1 MRILPSFSWRV
12 KYDSVGNEVTEG
24 AEGVAW
30 ESRTFRLGCLFS
42 MPKRKFY
49 ECVEEYG
56 IISFSICPSRRKR
69 YDDSENPIH
78 IAADDS
84 DADSFMESSISF
96 DRSGIEK
103 GIAGES

>member
-1 MRILPSFSWRV
+1 MT
-12 KYDSVGNEVTEG
+12 GG

-42 MPKRKFY
+42 MPKRKSY
-49 ECVEEYG
+49 EYVEEYG
-56 IISFSICPSRRKR
+56 IINVSICPSRRKG
-69 YDDSENPIH
+69 YADSENSIH
-78 IAADDS
+78 IVADDS
-84 DADSFMESSISF
+84 GTDGLLESSFSF